1 LLSILI
7 LMFILPVSS
16 SASSLITEKKVIV
29 YNNIFE
35 GESESWKAKYVLNET
50 HIFITTGRKTHYD
63 GKDESKLV
71 LTYRG
76 NLSLEENPK
85 ELIYSYEA
93 GPKGGSGNFP
103 LDRKDLIVARTRSET
118 YTVKDQKPMFRH
130 TITAICTPYKT
141 VYIYREGGG
150 GTVFGENDTVKVVL
164 KTNGKREILELKRAK
179 QSLFSETP
187 QLNRAG
193 QKS

>member
-1 LLSILI
+1 MKISKKISSLLLSILI
-7 LMFILPVSS
+7 LMLLLPASS

-35 GESESWKAKYVLNET
+35 GESESWKAKYMLNET

-85 ELIYSYEA
+85 QFQYFYEA
-93 GPKGGSGNFP
+93 GRKGGSGNFP
-103 LDRKDLIVARTRSET
+103 LDRKDCIVAKSRSET
-118 YTVKDQKPMFRH
+118 YTLKDQKPMFRH

-141 VYIYREGGG
+141 VYMYREGGG

-164 KTNGKREILELKRAK
+164 RMDGKKETLELKR
-179 QSLFSETP
+179 T
-187 QLNRAG
+187 N
-193 QKS
+193 